1 MALKMHPAEA
11 REAYLIPIFL
21 VTIVVAAILPM
32 FFESYRTAYFGIMS
46 YDDYSRYLLW
56 LLGEPGAEIPPSP
69 HPYRL
74 GSIILAAPFYYLP
87 VVTFSGQGIQ
97 QAPMLMDPEHI
108 RAVQA
113 MCAANIA
120 YATLSACIGGLY
132 LAFWRN
138 VSMGWAFSAA
148 LLFLLLTRY
157 LGMGSVDGIATLPL
171 IIAAIAMVER
181 RIATFA
187 AAVILGTIV
196 NEKVALIA
204 FFATSLRTLFVAE
217 HRRVHFMMAGIAAVA
232 LAAYAAAVLTLAL
245 PGLDNQRDPSTYLSG
260 IIGSVGGLVGMKGA
274 YQNLWPAIV
283 LLVLGWT
290 GIRQSRDPMVYVC
303 DLGGI
308 IALFLFAL
316 ALDVQYNV
324 GRIVMFSM
332 PLFLLGAVEN
342 MARLSLSAGSRALH
356 TSGRNAAR
364 PTVSAPAFP
373 TLAGAE
379 GTKPSPSV
387 S

>member
-1 MALKMHPAEA
+1 
-11 REAYLIPIFL
+11 
-21 VTIVVAAILPM
+21 
-32 FFESYRTAYFGIMS
+32 
-46 YDDYSRYLLW
+46 
-56 LLGEPGAEIPPSP
+56 
-69 HPYRL
+69 
-74 GSIILAAPFYYLP
+74 
-87 VVTFSGQGIQ
+87 
-97 QAPMLMDPEHI
+97 
-108 RAVQA
+108 
-113 MCAANIA
+113 
-120 YATLSACIGGLY
+120 
-132 LAFWRN
+132 
-138 VSMGWAFSAA
+138 
-148 LLFLLLTRY
+148 
-157 LGMGSVDGIATLPL
+157 
-171 IIAAIAMVER
+171 
-181 RIATFA
+181 
-187 AAVILGTIV
+187 
-196 NEKVALIA
+196 
-204 FFATSLRTLFVAE
+204 
-217 HRRVHFMMAGIAAVA
+217 MMAGIAAVA